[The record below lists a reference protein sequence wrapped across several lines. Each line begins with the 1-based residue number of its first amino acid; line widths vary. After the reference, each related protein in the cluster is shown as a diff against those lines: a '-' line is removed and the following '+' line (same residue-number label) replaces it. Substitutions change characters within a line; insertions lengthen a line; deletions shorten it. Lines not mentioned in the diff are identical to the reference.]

1 MSQSLSTAVTK
12 LASGALPSRGSF
24 VHVQLGNLRPGG
36 QNKKGKFLTGETI
49 VGKGYFPGFKTSK

>member
-1 MSQSLSTAVTK
+1 MSRSLSTAVTK

-24 VHVQLGNLRPGG
+24 VHVQLGNLRPGR
-36 QNKKGKFLTGETI
+36 QKEERFLTGGTT